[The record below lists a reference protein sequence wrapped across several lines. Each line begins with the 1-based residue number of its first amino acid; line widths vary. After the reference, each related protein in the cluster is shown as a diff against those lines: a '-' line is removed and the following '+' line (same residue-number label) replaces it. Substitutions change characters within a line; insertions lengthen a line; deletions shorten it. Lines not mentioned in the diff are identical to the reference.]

1 MHGKLESDNFF
12 LRNLN
17 PDNDDLTKY
26 ISWMT
31 NTEQNK
37 FIQGVRKNF
46 SVEELKLY
54 ITEKNNS
61 SDAILFGIFD
71 KVGSN
76 HIGNIKLEPIVE
88 KNSAWVGILI
98 GQPEYRGRGV
108 GVEVITSLMRFC
120 AEFLYLNHIYL
131 GVDKN
136 NIPAL
141 NLYKKLGFVEILNNT
156 AESNAL
162 QMKYFLV

>member
-1 MHGKLESDNFF
+1 MYGKLESNNFF

-17 PDNDDLTKY
+17 PDTDDLTNY

-31 NTEQNK
+31 DTIQNR
-37 FIQGVRKNF
+37 FIQGVRNNF
-46 SVEELKLY
+46 SVEELKFY

-71 KVGSN
+71 KVGIN

-88 KNSAWVGILI
+88 KNSAWLGILI

-120 AEFLYLNHIYL
+120 KDFLYLNHIYL
-131 GVDKN
+131 GVDKD

-141 NLYKKLGFVEILNNT
+141 NLYKKLGFVEISNNT
-156 AESNAL
+156 LESNAL
-162 QMKYFLV
+162 QMKCNLV

>member
-1 MHGKLESDNFF
+1 MYGKLESDNFF

-17 PDNDDLTKY
+17 PDTDDLTNY

-31 NTEQNK
+31 DTVQNR
-37 FIQGVRKNF
+37 FIQGVRENF
-46 SVEELKLY
+46 SGEELKLY

-88 KNSAWVGILI
+88 KDSAWVGILI
-98 GQPEYRGRGV
+98 GQLEYRGRGV
-108 GVEVITSLMRFC
+108 GVEVITSLMCFC
-120 AEFLYLNHIYL
+120 AEFLFLNHIYL
-131 GVDKN
+131 GVNKN

-156 AESNAL
+156 AESNTI
-162 QMKYFLV
+162 QMKYILV